1 MRTFSLVLIAAALAL
16 AIGSGHLPG
25 RAQAQAPATATANT
39 GNAPG
44 GAFILWGEDGFD
56 DEHYRISDW
65 EIPGDWIDAGF
76 SPSNVRFRDD
86 RLHLSLTKKRYRSKA
101 HSGAEFMRRGFYG
114 YGRYEVIMR
123 GIAAPGV
130 VSSFFTHTH
139 DQFDDPHDEIDI
151 ELLGD
156 NPRQIHLNHFRD
168 GLSEGPAKVDLQFD
182 FSKGEHLYAFE
193 WRHDSIRWFVDGVQV
208 HEARANIPTA
218 SSRLIVNVWSAGKD
232 GYDWIGKPAFRSGVA
247 AAYRCISHVPANQ
260 TGPQC
265 SDGFATPSR

>member
-1 MRTFSLVLIAAALAL
+1 MRASRLVSIATASALAV
-16 AIGSGHLPG
+16 SGAGLPG
-25 RAQAQAPATATANT
+25 RAQAPAPANT
-39 GNAPG
+39 GNPAG
-44 GAFILWGEDGFD
+44 GAFILWSGDGMD

-65 EIPGDWIDAGF
+65 EIPGDWIDSGF
-76 SPSNVRFRDD
+76 SPSNVRFRDG
-86 RLHLSLTKKRYRSKA
+86 RLHLSLTKRRYESKA
-101 HSGAEFMRRGFYG
+101 HSGAEFMRKGFYG

-139 DQFDDPHDEIDI
+139 EQFDDPHDEIDI

-156 NPRQIHLNHFRD
+156 NTRQIHLNHFRD
-168 GLSEGPAKVDLQFD
+168 GQSDGPTKVDLPFD
-182 FSKGEHLYAFE
+182 FSRAEHLYAFE

-208 HEARANIPTA
+208 HEARTNIPTA

-232 GYDWIGKPAFRSGVA
+232 GYDWIGKPAFKSGVA